1 MIETVVI
8 SNRISKFDR
17 MLNHINRFFVPQIT
31 CVGQHISIK
40 IALFSFLMKCFPMQ
54 VFEKIALFS
63 LRNTVI
69 KIALEVA
76 THKQLVE
83 TSKQVT
89 ATRTYLMRMKW
100 NKHPVSNSSDNLGT
114 LEGPIL
120 IKNNMHCY
128 CDQH

>member
-1 MIETVVI
+1 
-8 SNRISKFDR
+8 
-17 MLNHINRFFVPQIT
+17 
-31 CVGQHISIK
+31 
-40 IALFSFLMKCFPMQ
+40 MKCFPMQ

-89 ATRTYLMRMKW
+89 ATRTFLMRMKW
-100 NKHPVSNSSDNLGT
+100 NKQLLRQPRYLGRAVLDKKNVLLLRSALIDSSHVRLNSHRKKTNL
-114 LEGPIL
+114 E
-120 IKNNMHCY
+120 
-128 CDQH
+128 

>member
-1 MIETVVI
+1 
-8 SNRISKFDR
+8 

-69 KIALEVA
+69 KIALEV
-76 THKQLVE
+76 TTCKQLVE
-83 TSKQVT
+83 T
-89 ATRTYLMRMKW
+89 
-100 NKHPVSNSSDNLGT
+100 NKENNSNKD
-114 LEGPIL
+114 IL
-120 IKNNMHCY
+120 DANEME
-128 CDQH
+128 